1 MKGKVAEGPFQLRSL
16 KFHLATLESW
26 IKEEYSAFV
35 GELFSVVNS
44 KKCKVYRKVLPSLTV
59 KHVGVYV
66 R

>member
-1 MKGKVAEGPFQLRSL
+1 MKDKVAEGPFQLRSF

-35 GELFSVVNS
+35 GERFSVVNS
-44 KKCKVYRKVLPSLTV
+44 KKCKVYRKVLPLSTV
-59 KHVGVYV
+59 KPVEVYV

>member
-1 MKGKVAEGPFQLRSL
+1 MKDKVVEGPFQLRSL

-35 GELFSVVNS
+35 GELFSFVNS

-59 KHVGVYV
+59 KHVGIYV

>member
-1 MKGKVAEGPFQLRSL
+1 MKGKVAEGPFQLLSL

-59 KHVGVYV
+59 KPVGVCV

>member
-1 MKGKVAEGPFQLRSL
+1 MKGKVAEGQLQLLSF

-26 IKEEYSAFV
+26 ITEEYSAFV

-59 KHVGVYV
+59 KPV
-66 R
+66 RVCVR